1 MAGNTKLWEFALDG
15 VVVLQRWGKK
25 VSVTLPPAAI
35 DVLLEACRNE
45 LPKKP
50 IGQFSPMQDFRAEY
64 DESTGIIVLR
74 LSAEVAKKVAEALH
88 DRAVARL
95 HPPEDPDEMEGWSMR
110 VKELVVEH
118 EEYINTK
125 GEPGI
130 E

>member
-1 MAGNTKLWEFALDG
+1 MAGNTKLWGFAEGG

-25 VSVTLPPAAI
+25 ASVKLSPAAI

-50 IGQFSPMQDFRAEY
+50 VGQFSPLQDFRAEY
-64 DESTGIIVLR
+64 NESTGIIELR
-74 LSAEVAKKVAEALH
+74 LSAEVAGRVASALN
-88 DRAVARL
+88 AAL
-95 HPPEDPDEMEGWSMR
+95 IEGASGE
-110 VKELVVEH
+110 KELRDWATRINELVAEH

-125 GEPGI
+125 GEPGV